1 MWPEW
6 FVVVFQLLSHIWLFA
21 IPWTAVHQASLSFTI
36 FRNLLKFMSIVS
48 MMPFNHLI
56 LCYLFLLLPSLI
68 SNMGVFSSESAL
80 CIRWPKYGRFSFSIR
95 PSNEYSVLI
104 SFRIYWFDLLIVS
117 RVFSNTMIQSINF
130 LMLNLCYGPTL
141 ASIHDYWKK
150 HSFD

>member
-48 MMPFNHLI
+48 MMPFNLLI